1 MSKYN
6 LNLYSFL
13 GIFFFYF
20 ITFLNFDITVGV
32 RLLDLVDKVDFSNIN
47 FSIKGLG
54 SLTFI
59 IPSFL
64 NNYIFSYFNYL
75 NFNFLTVIISTFVL
89 FFYFSKSK
97 NFFNFLLLLFLV
109 IPPMFMSLNI
119 FCKEFIFIL
128 FLYLFIKNYPKTN
141 KFIIYL
147 YLLFRPHY
155 IFIVYFFSK
164 KKKYFYFFS
173 IVLIFFF
180 YGPLYD
186 FFINLIYR
194 KNNYLYSDVIF
205 SANTQIL
212 LLDYSYS
219 DFLSLVKN
227 IIYILFQTHM
237 PILYFDGIK
246 IIYLQLYILIVYF
259 LIFSNFNI
267 FSKILLFNL
276 FFFSL
281 IDVDLGQYLRHISS
295 FFLFYIFIINEQ
307 IHE

>member
-119 FCKEFIFIL
+119 FAKNL
-128 FLYLFIKNYPKTN
+128 FLYYFY
-141 KFIIYL
+141 IYL
-147 YLLFRPHY
+147 L
-155 IFIVYFFSK
+155 
-164 KKKYFYFFS
+164 
-173 IVLIFFF
+173 
-180 YGPLYD
+180 
-186 FFINLIYR
+186 
-194 KNNYLYSDVIF
+194 
-205 SANTQIL
+205 
-212 LLDYSYS
+212 
-219 DFLSLVKN
+219 
-227 IIYILFQTHM
+227 
-237 PILYFDGIK
+237 K
-246 IIYLQLYILIVYF
+246 IILKQ
-259 LIFSNFNI
+259 
-267 FSKILLFNL
+267 
-276 FFFSL
+276 
-281 IDVDLGQYLRHISS
+281 
-295 FFLFYIFIINEQ
+295 INS
-307 IHE
+307 